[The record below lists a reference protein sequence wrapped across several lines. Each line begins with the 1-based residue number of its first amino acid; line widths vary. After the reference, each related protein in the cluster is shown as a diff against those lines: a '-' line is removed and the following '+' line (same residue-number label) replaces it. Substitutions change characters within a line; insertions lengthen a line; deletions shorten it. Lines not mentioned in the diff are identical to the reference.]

1 MDDKIK
7 SAFILT
13 ALNRYGSRTEKEMK
27 RAIARM
33 KIMDTDSLHKSV
45 SYKSSR
51 AGDGHQGA
59 IEIIFKEY
67 GRMVDMGVGKGRGL
81 QTNRDR
87 RIEKL
92 TVKGKRKPRKFYSKT
107 AYGLITPLIN
117 DLQYGYTEEVK
128 QKIKQ
133 SLENP
138 FA

>member
-1 MDDKIK
+1 M
-7 SAFILT
+7 T
-13 ALNRYGSRTEKEMK
+13 ALNRYGNRTETELK

-51 AGDGHQGA
+51 AGSGHQGSV
-59 IEIIFKEY
+59 EIIFKEY
-67 GRMVDMGVGKGRGL
+67 GRRVDMGAGKGRSL

-87 RIEKL
+87 RIEKM